1 MVVFTVLAMAIFL
14 GFQVLYTLVPLFTTK
29 KKVLDGS
36 EGKRTISVIVP
47 AYNEELT
54 INNCIQAFNNVDYDG
69 VEAVIVND
77 GSKDGTLSVLSEI
90 LDLEEEITRAP
101 GKELN
106 YQAIKKIYKSKKF
119 SNIYVIDKNNGGKAD
134 ALNAGIDF
142 ANSEIVITLDAD
154 SMLEKESLKFID
166 KYFDDE
172 DVVAAGGTV
181 LIVQGTKK
189 VDGRIKPVFKGSGII
204 KHQIFHYVHGFYVK
218 KQTQSVFNSIVVI
231 SGAFGAFNKDILVNV
246 GGFRPTVGEDIDITL
261 KVYKYL
267 KENGLDHK
275 RLVYAPEAVCY
286 TECPENIR
294 MFFKQRYR
302 WQKAFI
308 DCIVEYWDQLFVNFS
323 NRLSIFFAVDGF
335 ILGTVSAFATLYMLF
350 VLAITRDGVFTAMVL
365 ILIATLVDIVQ
376 TSVGFVIA
384 HKYGYGYSFMD
395 YVKILL
401 FMPLDK
407 LIYKLFPVYINI
419 AGSIKY
425 FFEDDDWGTIERKGE
440 VNIL

>member
-54 INNCIQAFNNVDYDG
+54 VNNCIQAFNNVDYDG
-69 VEAVIVND
+69 VEAIIVND
-77 GSKDGTLSVLSEI
+77 GSKDNTLGVLKEI
-90 LDLEEEITRAP
+90 LQLEKLEDRAP

-106 YQAIKKIYKSKKF
+106 YKPIKEIYKSKNF
-119 SNIYVIDKNNGGKAD
+119 SNIYVIDKENGGKAD

-166 KYFDDE
+166 KYFDNE

-181 LIVQGTKK
+181 LIVQGTEKK
-189 VDGRIKPVFKGSGII
+189 DGKIKPVFKGSGII
-204 KHQIFHYVHGFYVK
+204 KHQIFHYIHGFYVK

-231 SGAFGAFNKDILVNV
+231 SGAFGAFKKDILVGV
-246 GGFRPTVGEDIDITL
+246 KGFRTTVGEDIDITL

-267 KENGLDHK
+267 KENGLNK
-275 RLVYAPEAVCY
+275 KLVYAPEAVCY
-286 TECPENIR
+286 TECPENIN

-308 DCIVEYWDQLFVNFS
+308 DCIVEYWDQLFVKFS
-323 NRLSIFFAVDGF
+323 NSLSIFFAVDGF

-350 VLAITRDGVFTAMVL
+350 VLAITRDGIFTAIVL
-365 ILIATLVDIVQ
+365 IFIATLVDIVQ
-376 TSVGFVIA
+376 TSVAFIVA
-384 HKYGYGYSFMD
+384 HKYGYGYSFLD
-395 YVKILL
+395 YIKILL

-407 LIYKLFPVYINI
+407 LVYKLFPVYINI
-419 AGSIKY
+419 VGSFKY
-425 FFEDDDWGTIERKGE
+425 FLEDDDWGTIERKGE